1 MAEPERTTSFAKS
14 VEGLHKE
21 ESALDRARSL
31 RDQFTHAQEQNNE
44 KQKPRETARQ
54 QGETEKSGSQM
65 VKQDAPALQ
74 PTPNGNM
81 RQAADRFAA
90 YRKLAKEHTNVGT
103 NTEQKAKILRDNIA
117 AASKTPDRSA
127 APNPEKQDPKMEAAK
142 AEAAQKAWKT
152 FQERQQQIRDHGN
165 DRER

>member
-44 KQKPRETARQ
+44 KQKPREAEKPQ
-54 QGETEKSGSQM
+54 ETEKSGSQM
-65 VKQDAPALQ
+65 VSTDAPVLR
-74 PTPNGNM
+74 PTPSGPM
-81 RQAADRFAA
+81 RQMADRQA
-90 YRKLAKEHTNVGT
+90 
-103 NTEQKAKILRDNIA
+103 
-117 AASKTPDRSA
+117 SA
-127 APNPEKQDPKMEAAK
+127 AKLSKERNDAGQKLQQ
-142 AEAAQKAWKT
+142 AQQMRDAFK
-152 FQERQQQIRDHGN
+152 EQQQKSPDHGH